1 MNSML
6 PSQPYLLRA
15 IYEWIVDN
23 DMTPYVLVNA
33 RNDDVHVPVQHID
46 NGKIVLN
53 IAPRA
58 VTSLELGNDAIDFS
72 ARFSGSSTN
81 VHFPVSAVMAIYAKE
96 NGQGMVFNE
105 SDNDGGDD
113 NRPGDSMKKQTR
125 PSLKLVK

>member
-1 MNSML
+1 ML

-33 RNDDVHVPVQHID
+33 RNDDVHVPLQHID

-58 VTSLELGNDAIDFS
+58 VSSLELGNDAVIFS
-72 ARFSGSSTN
+72 ARFSGSQTS
-81 VHFPVSAVMAIYAKE
+81 VSFPVSAVMAIYAKE

-113 NRPGDSMKKQTR
+113 NTSGDSSKKQVR